1 MTHRPSSPRSETPVD
16 PAAPPTAPPESV
28 EVIRSEERLRTG
40 MQRVPVER
48 VRVCTRLVTETRTV
62 TVQVRREE
70 LVVERVAI
78 PAGGAVDGD
87 DSHLTAKDGGE
98 PVVEMVLREEVP
110 EVLTRVVPVERVRVY
125 VDRVAGTEQVSAAVR
140 REEVELTDSRD
151 ASAAGGILGN

>member
-1 MTHRPSSPRSETPVD
+1 MTYRRSSPCSETPGD
-16 PAAPPTAPPESV
+16 PAAPPTASSQSV
-28 EVIRSEERLRTG
+28 DVIRSEERLRTG
-40 MQRVPVER
+40 VQRVPVER
-48 VRVCTRLVTETRTV
+48 VRVSTRLVTETRTV
-62 TVQVRREE
+62 TVQVQREK

-78 PAGGAVDGD
+78 PAGGDADVHR
-87 DSHLTAKDGGE
+87 SHPTAKQGE

-151 ASAAGGILGN
+151 ASAAGAILGD